1 MIKKLRRKFILIV
14 MSLISAVLL
23 TVFIGIGIYYAS
35 SLRAEA
41 YQALDAAIERPAEER
56 GPKFQIGG
64 QVPEGF
70 EHDPMAILTVSKE
83 GIVKLISAERIDIDT
98 ASLQDI
104 TQDILNTNQNR
115 GELKAYD
122 IRYVL
127 NVKDGKIKI
136 ALMPL
141 SLEHARLNKVLLTS
155 GLGII
160 GAFFVI
166 LLASIFLSHWVL
178 RPVETAWKQQRQFV
192 ADASHELKT
201 PLTVILANTGILKSH
216 PEDTITKQM
225 TWITNTEEEAKQMKG
240 LVEDMLFL
248 AKSDD
253 TSMETIMQS
262 FDLSEAINA
271 AALTFEPLAFEQ
283 GRSLAVNIEPNIS
296 IIGNEEQIKQVMG
309 ILIDNAIK
317 YSNSNSEINI
327 SLKKEQNEAKI
338 MVSNM
343 GPIISKDEM
352 KHLFDRFYIADPS
365 RTEKGNG
372 LGLSIAQNIILKHK
386 GHILAESDANNTRF
400 QISLPIK

>member
-23 TVFIGIGIYYAS
+23 TVFIGIGVYYAS
-35 SLRAEA
+35 SLRTEA
-41 YQALDAAIERPAEER
+41 YQALEAAIERPAEER

-122 IRYVL
+122 IRYIL

-178 RPVETAWKQQRQFV
+178 RPVEIAWKQQRQFV

>member
-23 TVFIGIGIYYAS
+23 TVFIGIGVYYAS
-35 SLRAEA
+35 SLQTEA
-41 YQALDAAIERPAEER
+41 YQALEAAIERPAEER

-178 RPVETAWKQQRQFV
+178 RPVEIAWKQQRQFV

>member
-23 TVFIGIGIYYAS
+23 TVFIGIGVYYAS
-35 SLRAEA
+35 SLRTEA
-41 YQALDAAIERPAEER
+41 YQALEAAIERPAEER

-178 RPVETAWKQQRQFV
+178 RPVEIAWKQQRQFV

-372 LGLSIAQNIILKHK
+372 LGLSIAQNIILKQK

>member
-23 TVFIGIGIYYAS
+23 TVFIGIGVYYAS
-35 SLRAEA
+35 SLRTEA
-41 YQALDAAIERPAEER
+41 YQALEAAIERPAEER

-178 RPVETAWKQQRQFV
+178 RPVEIAWKQQRQFV

-253 TSMETIMQS
+253 ASLETIMQS

>member
-23 TVFIGIGIYYAS
+23 TVFIGIGVYYAS
-35 SLRAEA
+35 SLRTEA
-41 YQALDAAIERPAEER
+41 YQALEAAIERPAEER

-127 NVKDGKIKI
+127 NVKDRKIKI

-178 RPVETAWKQQRQFV
+178 RPVEIAWKQQRQFV

>member
-23 TVFIGIGIYYAS
+23 TVFIGIGVYYAS
-35 SLRAEA
+35 SLRTEA
-41 YQALDAAIERPAEER
+41 YQALEAAIERPAEER

-178 RPVETAWKQQRQFV
+178 RPVEIAWKQQRQFV

>member
-23 TVFIGIGIYYAS
+23 TVFIGIGVYYAS
-35 SLRAEA
+35 SLQTEA
-41 YQALDAAIERPAEER
+41 YQSLEAAIERPAEER

-178 RPVETAWKQQRQFV
+178 RPVEIAWKQQRQFV

>member
-23 TVFIGIGIYYAS
+23 TVFIGIGVYYAS
-35 SLRAEA
+35 SLRTEA
-41 YQALDAAIERPAEER
+41 YQALEAAIERPAEER

-127 NVKDGKIKI
+127 NVKDRKIKI

-178 RPVETAWKQQRQFV
+178 RPVEIAWKQQRQFV

-262 FDLSEAINA
+262 FDLSEAIN

-386 GHILAESDANNTRF
+386 GHILAESDAKNTRF

>member
-23 TVFIGIGIYYAS
+23 TVFIGIGVYYAS
-35 SLRAEA
+35 SLRTEA
-41 YQALDAAIERPAEER
+41 YQALEAAIERPAEER

-83 GIVKLISAERIDIDT
+83 GIVKLISADRIDIDT

-136 ALMPL
+136 ALIPL

-178 RPVETAWKQQRQFV
+178 RPVEIAWKQQRQFV

-317 YSNSNSEINI
+317 YSNPSSEINI
-327 SLKKEQNEAKI
+327 SLK
-338 MVSNM
+338 
-343 GPIISKDEM
+343 
-352 KHLFDRFYIADPS
+352 
-365 RTEKGNG
+365 
-372 LGLSIAQNIILKHK
+372 
-386 GHILAESDANNTRF
+386 
-400 QISLPIK
+400 